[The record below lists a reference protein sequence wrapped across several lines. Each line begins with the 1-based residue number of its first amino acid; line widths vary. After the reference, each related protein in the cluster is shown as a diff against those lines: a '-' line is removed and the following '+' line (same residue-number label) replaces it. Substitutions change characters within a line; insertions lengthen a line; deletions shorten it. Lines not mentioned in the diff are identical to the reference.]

1 MELSHLDLVK
11 HISDWRRSSPP
22 AFFIV
27 GNYKDTHTTVALRP
41 RPDVNIILWGAVL
54 FRGPYSPTNRLLRLG
69 EHVRTQGK
77 LSRGF
82 ESWISTGSTV
92 RSISAEVMS
101 PGEGRSVP
109 EVSQANGMIN
119 KPFRQESGCQ
129 ALPHNRNSLRVQG
142 SRSEQ
147 RV

>member
-11 HISDWRRSSPP
+11 HISDLRSSSPP
-22 AFFIV
+22 VFFIV
-27 GNYKDTHTTVALRP
+27 GNYRDTHTTVALRP
-41 RPDVNIILWGAVL
+41 RPDVHIILWGAVL

-82 ESWISTGSTV
+82 ELWISTGSAV
-92 RSISAEVMS
+92 RSISAEVTS
-101 PGEGRSVP
+101 PEVGRSFA
-109 EVSQANGMIN
+109 EVSQANGLRN
-119 KPFRQESGCQ
+119 QPFRQESGCQ

-142 SRSEQ
+142 SRLVQ

>member
-82 ESWISTGSTV
+82 ELWISTGSTV

-101 PGEGRSVP
+101 SKERKLAKGKRLHWKLQFPAFLRSRFL
-109 EVSQANGMIN
+109 N
-119 KPFRQESGCQ
+119 F
-129 ALPHNRNSLRVQG
+129 
-142 SRSEQ
+142 
-147 RV
+147 